1 MLQTHYATYHAPF
14 FRKLSDDQLK
24 RIHAASL
31 EILERTGVRLY
42 EQEALDLLKKAGVP
56 AADGNLVRIPAY
68 LVEWALRSAPKRIVL
83 CDRNGRRV
91 MPLEGYNVFY
101 GPGSDCPNVID
112 LETGERR
119 PGTLADVRNGVRL
132 CDALPNIDFIMSFC
146 MANDVD
152 QATMDRYQMREILV
166 NSTKPSMFVTPGFDG
181 AVDAVE
187 MATIVAGGAEALR
200 NNPITSCYINVTG
213 PLRHNQDSLQK
224 LLYFSEI
231 GLPFTYVPVVLR
243 GFNGPVTL
251 AGALALANAGE
262 MVGVVL
268 SQLKKEGA
276 PIIISGGTNDT
287 EDMRTL
293 VGSYAAPE
301 NRVTF
306 MEMAHYHGLPM
317 FGLGGAS
324 DSKLPDEQAAAEA
337 ALTLLTETLAG
348 SNMIHDVGY
357 LESGMCASFEQMVVC
372 DELIGWI
379 KRFVQGMVIDDETLA
394 LDLID
399 KLGPDGDYVSQK
411 HTTKHFREDFYP
423 QLLDRHNYD
432 GWKSAGGTS
441 LRQRAIEK
449 ARRLLAEH
457 QPEPLPA
464 DMVAELD
471 KIIQRAEEK
480 ERRNNH
486 NNRK

>member
-1 MLQTHYATYHAPF
+1 MTHTHYTSLSAPF
-14 FRKLSDDQLK
+14 FRKLSDDQRD

-42 EQEALDLLKKAGVP
+42 HQPAIDLLKKAGVP
-56 AADGNLVRIPAY
+56 VGDGNRVYIPSY
-68 LVEWALRSAPKRIVL
+68 LVEWALRTAPKKITL

-119 PGTLADVRNGVRL
+119 PGTLADVRNGIRL

-146 MANDVD
+146 MAHDVD
-152 QATMDRYQMREILV
+152 QQLLDRYQMREILT
-166 NSTKPSMFVTPGFDG
+166 NSTKPSLFVATGFEG

-187 MATIVAGGAEALR
+187 MAEIVAGGAEALR
-200 NNPITSCYINVTG
+200 RNPITSCYINVTA
-213 PLRHNQDSLQK
+213 PLRHNEESLQK
-224 LLYFSEI
+224 LLYLSEKGVPFSYI
-231 GLPFTYVPVVLR
+231 PVVLR
-243 GFNGPVTL
+243 GLNGPVTL

-262 MVGVVL
+262 LVGVVL
-268 SQLKKEGA
+268 SQLKHEGA
-276 PIIISGGTNDT
+276 PIIISGGTNDMM
-287 EDMRTL
+287 DMRTM

-301 NRVTF
+301 NRVMF
-306 MEMAHYHGLPM
+306 MEMAHRYGLPM

-348 SNMIHDVGY
+348 SHLIHDVGY
-357 LESGMCASFEQMVVC
+357 LESGMTASFEQLVIC
-372 DELIGWI
+372 DELIGWV
-379 KRFVQGMVIDDETLA
+379 KRFVQGVEVSEETLA
-394 LDLID
+394 VDLID
-399 KLGPDGDYVSQK
+399 EVGPDGEFLSLR
-411 HTTKHFREDFYP
+411 HTRDHYREDFYP

-432 GWKSAGGTS
+432 GWKAAGGTT
-441 LRQRAIEK
+441 LRQRAVEK
-449 ARRLLAEH
+449 ARRLLEEH

-464 DMVAELD
+464 DVIAALD
-471 KIIQRAEEK
+471 AIIERARARQK
-480 ERRNNH
+480 
-486 NNRK
+486 